1 MPTRTLSW
9 FLLTWL
15 TAASAVA
22 HDPTNPDIVVP
33 PARYSPVL
41 SGSQSFR
48 PVEPL
53 PWGDVN
59 RRVMPPEALKSA
71 PEQGKADPK
80 SKQQKRGPH
89 DQH

>member
-9 FLLTWL
+9 LLLTWL
-15 TAASAVA
+15 TAAAAVA
-22 HDPTNPDIVVP
+22 HDPANPDIVVP

-41 SGSQSFR
+41 SGNQSFR

-53 PWGDVN
+53 PWGAVN

-71 PEQGKADPK
+71 PEQGKGDPK
-80 SKQQKRGPH
+80 SKQDKRGPH

>member
-1 MPTRTLSW
+1 MAR
-9 FLLTWL
+9 
-15 TAASAVA
+15 
-22 HDPTNPDIVVP
+22 DPANPDVGVP
-33 PARYSPVL
+33 QVRYSPVL

-59 RRVMPPEALKSA
+59 RRVMPEAHRSA